1 MEQLYNYLPRELI
14 TFVLVTLFS
23 LLIGLSQRRISLKRE
38 GETTLFGTDRTF
50 TFIGILG
57 YLLYILDPTDMRL
70 FMGGG
75 AVLGLLLGLN
85 YYVKQSQFHV
95 FGVTTIIIAL
105 ITYCLAPIVS
115 TQPSWFYV
123 MVIVTVLLLTELKH
137 TFTEFAQRM
146 KNDEMIT
153 LAKFLAISGIIL
165 PMLPHKNLIPDINLT
180 PYSIWLATV
189 VVSGISYLSYL
200 LKRYVFHESGV
211 LVSGIIGGLYSSTAT
226 ISVLARKSRKA
237 SEQEANEYVAA
248 MLLAVSMMLGV
259 LAMPASAAAQ
269 QPESTAVVS
278 EELSDA
284 AALSA
289 AEDENDI
296 VNIRIRATGNL
307 VYGSDYKLEV
317 ETRPENTQYIAVV
330 LGTSGE
336 AYGYVTLMISEKL
349 RTLLK
354 LIPLP
359 KKMSQTPDQA
369 EEFNVYSYLKQLID
383 GNDVGVLLR
392 VADEV
397 VSVMDTVSFFVPASY
412 LTTVKNVSNGMKL
425 TLSLI
430 RKYLPEG
437 ALSRIYL
444 DEQPKDSGKY
454 VAGAIALES
463 SDINAAGF
471 AMFKIKP
478 KTENVS
484 LSWAADAPSSLT
496 VSQLQSTDLTAK
508 VISDGQVAE
517 NGKVSYTYKKKSF
530 LCFSSKINGVPTEPG
545 TYTQTAKAGGN
556 YSCGSISRTITVTAD
571 PQPAAAPAAEQPAA

>member
-1 MEQLYNYLPRELI
+1 MDMEQLYSYVPRELV

-105 ITYCLAPIVS
+105 ITMAPIVA

-123 MVIVTVLLLTELKH
+123 MVVVTVLLLTELKH

-200 LKRYVFHESGV
+200 LKRYVFHESGT

-237 SEQEANEYVAA
+237 SEQEATDYVAA
-248 MLLAVSMMLGV
+248 MLLAVSMMFLRFMI
-259 LAMPASAAAQ
+259 LILIFSREIFLSIYPYLLTM
-269 QPESTAVVS
+269 AVVAAIVAWFIHS
-278 EELSDA
+278 RQKRPEDQPAETEEDDSSNPLEFKVALIFAVLFVIFTFLTHYTLVYAGTGGLNLLSFVSGFSDITPFILNLLQNTGSV
-284 AALSA
+284 AALIITACSMQA
-289 AEDENDI
+289 IISNI
-296 VNIRIRATGNL
+296 MVNMFYALFFAGKGSKLRPWILGGFGVVIACNL
-307 VYGSDYKLEV
+307 VLLLFF
-317 ETRPENTQYIAVV
+317 YI
-330 LGTSGE
+330 
-336 AYGYVTLMISEKL
+336 
-349 RTLLK
+349 
-354 LIPLP
+354 
-359 KKMSQTPDQA
+359 
-369 EEFNVYSYLKQLID
+369 
-383 GNDVGVLLR
+383 
-392 VADEV
+392 
-397 VSVMDTVSFFVPASY
+397 
-412 LTTVKNVSNGMKL
+412 
-425 TLSLI
+425 
-430 RKYLPEG
+430 
-437 ALSRIYL
+437 
-444 DEQPKDSGKY
+444 
-454 VAGAIALES
+454 
-463 SDINAAGF
+463 
-471 AMFKIKP
+471 
-478 KTENVS
+478 
-484 LSWAADAPSSLT
+484 
-496 VSQLQSTDLTAK
+496 
-508 VISDGQVAE
+508 
-517 NGKVSYTYKKKSF
+517 
-530 LCFSSKINGVPTEPG
+530 
-545 TYTQTAKAGGN
+545 
-556 YSCGSISRTITVTAD
+556 
-571 PQPAAAPAAEQPAA
+571 